1 MSKAFALEQKREGK
15 KVFTFEDEADRV
27 KFTARLAPFPT
38 VVFAQPLEYL
48 LYYYPKGSSE
58 SLIRTAQAALQA
70 QKLQKMGALTGNILE
85 N

>member
-15 KVFTFEDEADRV
+15 KLFTFEDEADRV

-38 VVFAQPLEYL
+38 VVFAEPLEYL

-58 SLIRTAQAALQA
+58 
-70 QKLQKMGALTGNILE
+70 
-85 N
+85 